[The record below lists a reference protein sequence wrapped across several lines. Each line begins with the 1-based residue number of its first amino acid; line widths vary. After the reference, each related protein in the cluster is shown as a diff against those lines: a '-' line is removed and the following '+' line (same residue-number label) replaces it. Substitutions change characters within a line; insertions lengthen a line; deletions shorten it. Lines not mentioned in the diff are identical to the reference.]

1 MRTFFILNHKINIIS
16 LIFSYLSIIA
26 CFSTAHAENGF
37 PMRINDSLSATFSEY
52 RRGHLHAGND
62 MRTLRKTKLPVL
74 APCDGKIIKLSGDEN
89 GYGMQLIMEGTDGR
103 KYSFAHLDSFENDRL
118 KLSEFVRTVRNK
130 AQRRFPFEADLV
142 SSDIKVKKGELIA
155 YSGDTG
161 AGPAHLHYE
170 ICDASDMLLNPMKL
184 MSKDETIDPT
194 PPVIASFTIQPRD
207 ENSFVEGKPLRRFFS
222 LEKNNE
228 DLKFNACGKFA
239 LCVRA
244 YDENRYIS
252 ENASRLGLYKLSF
265 SINKTPVYGVAF
277 DSFHRAFIRK
287 PEYVYDLYYSDAAGG
302 NFYYNMFDGTS
313 GSSKP
318 EYIIENKNGGVF
330 EISEG
335 RDYIFEITAEDY
347 HGNRSLKEFS
357 IHGAKTASVEIR
369 SAAAAKKT
377 TGFKAKD
384 KKNQKQDAKL
394 KKDTAPAPANNMKLE
409 YNENGLLLRLGGV
422 KTTDAAK
429 LYFDIDKNARR
440 EIPSFIDNGTIC
452 FFFSYE
458 DAVKN
463 PVFYI
468 EIKNAA
474 GMQIFYEGRMMKV
487 YKVTPGSQISG
498 AEFGSFSFVVSEY
511 SNMRDPLY
519 AGSEEVFEVNSP
531 KPEVPGSAS
540 IAFSKLPL
548 SARAFYKI
556 SAGAV
561 KKLSAGIYMRSG
573 KNISFMGNSSQKYL
587 GEEFMEAEFRYL
599 KRLSV
604 TIAEDVQ
611 TPQIKPLKQTVRA
624 LAKPI
629 GISPDANRNFLSFS
643 LSDKGSGIL
652 REDIKYYL
660 DGSLCGNFE
669 YISGTLNC
677 YLQNYNVQPALKTGN
692 HAIKIAVTDRAK
704 NTAVFEKIFKVK

>member
-1 MRTFFILNHKINIIS
+1 MRTFIIPNYKLWIVTLIIS
-16 LIFSYLSIIA
+16 IIG
-26 CFSTAHAENGF
+26 CFSTARAENIF
-37 PMRINDSLSATFSEY
+37 PMRINDSLSATFCEY

-62 MRTLRKTKLPVL
+62 MRTLRRTKLPVL

-89 GYGMQLIMEGTDGR
+89 GYGLQLVMSGNDGR
-103 KYSFAHLDSFENDRL
+103 RYSFAHLDSFENDKL
-118 KLSEFVRTVRNK
+118 KLNEFVRTARNT
-130 AQRRFPFEADLV
+130 AQRRFPFEADLA
-142 SSDIKVKKGELIA
+142 SSGVIVKKGELIA

-170 ICDASDMLLNPMKL
+170 ICDASDMLINPMKL

-207 ENSFVEGKPLRRFFS
+207 ADSLVEGKPLRRFFS
-222 LEKNNE
+222 LEKNGE
-228 DLKFNACGKFA
+228 TLKFNACGKFA

-252 ENASRLGLYKLSF
+252 ENASRLGIYKLSV
-265 SINKTPVYGVAF
+265 SVNKTPVYGVVF

-302 NFYYNMFDGTS
+302 NFYYNMFDGT
-313 GSSKP
+313 GGKSKP
-318 EYIIENKNGGVF
+318 EYIEENKNDGVF
-330 EISEG
+330 EILEG
-335 RDYIFEITAEDY
+335 RDYNFEISAEDY
-347 HGNRSLKEFS
+347 HGNRCVKEFS
-357 IHGAKTASVEIR
+357 IRGAKTASAVIKTPP
-369 SAAAAKKT
+369 AAKKAPAA
-377 TGFKAKD
+377 KAKA
-384 KKNQKQDAKL
+384 KKEKKPDAGS
-394 KKDTAPAPANNMKLE
+394 KKETASAPANNMKLE
-409 YNENGLLLRLGGV
+409 YNDNGLLLRVSGIKG
-422 KTTDAAK
+422 AASVK
-429 LYFDIDKNARR
+429 LYFDVDKSARR
-440 EIPSFIDNGTIC
+440 EIPSFPDNGENC

-458 DAVKN
+458 DALKN
-463 PVFYI
+463 PIFYV
-468 EIKNAA
+468 EAKDAA
-474 GMQIFYEGRMMKV
+474 GKQIFYEGRRMKV

-498 AEFGSFSFVVSEY
+498 DEFGPFSFVVSEY
-511 SNMRDPLY
+511 CNMRDPLY
-519 AGSEEVFEVNSP
+519 AGSEEVFEINSSRP
-531 KPEVPGSAS
+531 SFPGFAS

-548 SARAFYKI
+548 SARAFHKI

-561 KKLSAGIYMRSG
+561 KKPSAGIYMRSN
-573 KNISFMGNSSQKYL
+573 KTVSFMGNSSQKYM

-604 TIAEDVQ
+604 TLADDGQ
-611 TPQIKPLKQTVRA
+611 APQIKPLKQTVRA

-629 GISPDANRNFLSFS
+629 GISADANRNFLSFS

-677 YLQNYNVQPALKTGN
+677 YLHNYNGQTALKQGN
-692 HAIKIAVTDRAK
+692 HAIKIAVTDRSK